1 MRGKARFNNKATDIG
16 NVDSFVVESVH
27 TLSHAEFEDFSDSL
41 LENYPF
47 IAERA
52 DSLGVDEQDRCRCL
66 LILDE
71 DDDNGILVHSAGY
84 DYARYSSYYPNA
96 KMHLKNEIR
105 QVAEAIVK
113 GRFGDTENG
122 SWIIGFDDIKEHFDL
137 TVSPNNGIGTLLLEE
152 LEAQEEIGE
161 IVATEDCLQ
170 ITSYLTQIPENT
182 TSEERLLTVFSLM
195 GCGLEDVHL
204 VDRDEEHEL
213 ATIVELNRNTL
224 TEQGKH
230 DWADVL
236 GAKVERIFEGGY
248 GVQICVSGCDPQRL
262 SDFSFMLAGY
272 VPESDFN
279 KWVNSAPEQGENDAI
294 QRL

>member
-1 MRGKARFNNKATDIG
+1 MRGKARFHNKATDIG
-16 NVDSFVVESVH
+16 NVDSFVVEAVH
-27 TLSHAEFEDFSDSL
+27 TLSHTEFENFSDSL
-41 LENYPF
+41 LESYPF

-52 DSLGVDEQDRCRCL
+52 ESLGADEQDRCRCL

-71 DDDNGILVHSAGY
+71 DDDNGVLVHSAGY
-84 DYARYSSYYPNA
+84 DYARYTSYYPNA
-96 KMHLKNEIR
+96 KTHLKNEIR
-105 QVAEAIVK
+105 QVAEAIIK

-122 SWIIGFDDIKEHFDL
+122 SWIIGFDDIREHFDL
-137 TVSPNNGIGTLLLEE
+137 TVSPNNGIGTLLLKE
-152 LEAQEEIGE
+152 LEAQEGIGE

-170 ITSYLTQIPENT
+170 ITSYLAQAQE
-182 TSEERLLTVFSLM
+182 SASSKERFLTVFSLM

-213 ATIVELNRNTL
+213 ATIVELNQNTL
-224 TEQGKH
+224 TEQGKR

-248 GVQICVSGCDPQRL
+248 GVQISVSGCDPKRL
-262 SDFSFMLAGY
+262 AEFSFMLAGY
-272 VPESDFN
+272 VSNSQYER
-279 KWVNSAPEQGENDAI
+279 WVNQSHEQGENDAI

>member
-16 NVDSFVVESVH
+16 NVDSFVVEAVH
-27 TLSHAEFEDFSDSL
+27 TLSHTEFENFSDSL

-47 IAERA
+47 IAEQAENLGA
-52 DSLGVDEQDRCRCL
+52 DDQDRCRCL

-84 DYARYSSYYPNA
+84 DYARYTSYYPNA
-96 KMHLKNEIR
+96 KTHLKNEIR
-105 QVAEAIVK
+105 QVAEAIIK

-122 SWIIGFDDIKEHFDL
+122 SWIVGFDDIKEHFDL

-170 ITSYLTQIPENT
+170 ITSYLAQAPESASSN
-182 TSEERLLTVFSLM
+182 ERILTVFSLM

-204 VDRDEEHEL
+204 VDSDEEHEL
-213 ATIVELNRNTL
+213 ATIVELNQNTL
-224 TEQGKH
+224 TEQGKR

-248 GVQICVSGCDPQRL
+248 GVQICVSGCNPQRL

-279 KWVNSAPEQGENDAI
+279 KWVNSAPEQGECDAI

>member
-1 MRGKARFNNKATDIG
+1 MRGKARFNNKTMDIG
-16 NVDSFVVESVH
+16 NVDSFVVEAVH
-27 TLSHAEFEDFSDSL
+27 TLSHTEFENFSGSL
-41 LENYPF
+41 LESYPF

-84 DYARYSSYYPNA
+84 DYARYTSYYPNA

-105 QVAEAIVK
+105 QVAEAIVR

-122 SWIIGFDDIKEHFDL
+122 SWIVGFDDIKEHFDL

-170 ITSYLTQIPENT
+170 ITSCLAQAPENA

-204 VDRDEEHEL
+204 VDKDEEHEL
-213 ATIVELNRNTL
+213 ATIVELNQNTL
-224 TEQGKH
+224 TEQGKR

-279 KWVNSAPEQGENDAI
+279 KWVNGAPEQGENDAI